1 MASKRWYGRDTQLT
15 LRMAFT
21 LFLLALLYAV
31 FLGVLWKATG
41 SLVVL
46 VFVGAALVLFQYFAS
61 DKLVLLSTGAREVT
75 PQEAPDLYRIVERLA
90 QSADLP
96 TPRVAIIETGMP
108 NAFATGRSPKHAVI
122 AVTRGLTRLLEPQEL
137 EAVLGHE
144 MSHIKNRDM
153 MVLTYA
159 SLFASVASFIV
170 QIGMWTGFGF
180 GYGDRDNRD
189 DNAAVV
195 VFLVSAVVWLVSFF
209 LLRALSRYR
218 EYAADRGS
226 VLLTGSPAVMR
237 SALIK
242 VSGVMQRIPNTD
254 LRAAQSMNAF
264 FIVPAVKE
272 AAIEVFS
279 THPSLEHR
287 LARLEAMERNM
298 NAVGR

>member
-1 MASKRWYGRDTQLT
+1 
-15 LRMAFT
+15 
-21 LFLLALLYAV
+21 
-31 FLGVLWKATG
+31 
-41 SLVVL
+41 
-46 VFVGAALVLFQYFAS
+46 
-61 DKLVLLSTGAREVT
+61 
-75 PQEAPDLYRIVERLA
+75 
-90 QSADLP
+90 
-96 TPRVAIIETGMP
+96 
-108 NAFATGRSPKHAVI
+108 
-122 AVTRGLTRLLEPQEL
+122 LLEPQEL

-170 QIGMWTGFGF
+170 QIGAWTGFGF
-180 GYGDRDNRD
+180 GDRDSRD
-189 DNAAVV
+189 DNAAAV
-195 VFLVSAVVWLVSFF
+195 VFLVSALVWVVSFF

-218 EYAADRGS
+218 EYAADRGA

-254 LRAAQSMNAF
+254 LRAAQNMNAF
-264 FIVPAVKE
+264 FIVPAVKQTAVE
-272 AAIEVFS
+272 IFS

-298 NAVGR
+298 NQVGR